1 MFADTTQAEPSSR
14 QPAVLWLVIAM
25 SATIRPENALVL
37 LIDPLRSRTR
47 SFEKANR
54 GRVIEKYRL
63 LGNATD
69 IARVPRWLA
78 TFNERSDEDWLLLPS
93 ANPQGCIFRCDEAK
107 VPWHNEQLI
116 NALKLENRD
125 RILFGGFWLDSGLGA
140 SALEACVDGFDVHV
154 ITDLT
159 FSREPDNA
167 ANVMRRLEQH
177 GVVPVTLYQVI
188 YELMIWMSDK
198 DQVREMSDLLGHEV
212 FI

>member
-1 MFADTTQAEPSSR
+1 MN
-14 QPAVLWLVIAM
+14 AM

-37 LIDPLRSRTR
+37 LIDPLGSRIL
-47 SFEKANR
+47 SVGNANG

-63 LGNATD
+63 LGEATD
-69 IARVPRWLA
+69 IARVTRWIA
-78 TFNERSDEDWLLLPS
+78 TFSEPSDEDWLSPPI
-93 ANPQGCIFRCDEAK
+93 ANPRSRVFRCDETK
-107 VPWHNEQLI
+107 VPWHSEKLTD
-116 NALKLENRD
+116 ALKLENRN
-125 RILFGGFWLDSGLGA
+125 RILFCGFWLDSGLGA

-188 YELMIWMSDK
+188 YELMTWMSDQ
-198 DQVREMSDLLGHEV
+198 DQIGEMSDLLGNRV
-212 FI
+212 FHLSST